1 MKNHQ
6 NQLYLLAINL
16 LPGLGPKPIKQL
28 WEQFNSPEEAFL
40 TPAKSWNGISKG
52 LQIKLGKAT
61 KDKAF
66 AQANEILD
74 KVEKK
79 GYQVIDYFH
88 TEYPQR
94 LKHCADPPTLL
105 FSQGNVSLNPKRAIS
120 IVGTRSA
127 TSYGLSFCKDFIANL
142 KPYNCTVISGLAL
155 GIDSAVHKAC
165 LEEDIPTI
173 AVLGNSLDFT
183 YPAQNRSLSR
193 KIEKHH
199 RLLSEFP
206 IDTKP
211 DRGNFPMRNR
221 IVAGMSDAT
230 VVVEAAAKGGA
241 LITAELAFGY
251 HREVFAVPG
260 RLTDKYSEGCNALIW
275 YHRAQILRS
284 VEDLAKALNWRSR
297 PKKAAQLSLMP
308 ELSANEKLI
317 LSILQK
323 EIELDRDELSIKTK
337 LNIGPLLVEITNLEL
352 KGLIKSLPG
361 NRYELG

>member
-1 MKNHQ
+1 
-6 NQLYLLAINL
+6 
-16 LPGLGPKPIKQL
+16 
-28 WEQFNSPEEAFL
+28 
-40 TPAKSWNGISKG
+40 
-52 LQIKLGKAT
+52 
-61 KDKAF
+61 
-66 AQANEILD
+66 
-74 KVEKK
+74 
-79 GYQVIDYFH
+79 
-88 TEYPQR
+88 
-94 LKHCADPPTLL
+94 
-105 FSQGNVSLNPKRAIS
+105 
-120 IVGTRSA
+120 
-127 TSYGLSFCKDFIANL
+127 
-142 KPYNCTVISGLAL
+142 
-155 GIDSAVHKAC
+155 
-165 LEEDIPTI
+165 
-173 AVLGNSLDFT
+173 
-183 YPAQNRSLSR
+183 
-193 KIEKHH
+193 
-199 RLLSEFP
+199 
-206 IDTKP
+206 
-211 DRGNFPMRNR
+211 MRNR